1 MVDCRGTVL
10 ETRQDNQ
17 GILNIENDAFAATL
31 YPFIVGW
38 RNEENDRPPVL
49 MSGMIGS
56 RQGWIEAPYV
66 SSPASPADLAAS
78 VMAVPD
84 TENVWIVPG
93 VCLDPEGE
101 RRDVI
106 RGEEVQV
113 IGALDQTGRSSAVLC
128 LPGTHS
134 KWVHARDGY
143 LLDFATAMTGEVF
156 KVMCEYSIL
165 GTLMRHGA
173 DHDADAFASEKRM
186 FENQEWAMAYV
197 APRGIGLTAW
207 SGDARKQNHI
217 RRRFYLLG
225 QTLDGMRVLDL
236 VRSAQALRTVD
247 GFAKTPLWMQAHD
260 HMAAN
265 LLYASLFTPKITRL
279 DLHDVPPSHMK
290 GPAYLGVMDHLDL
303 KQAVALAVDRC
314 RVVLYQPEAKY
325 DPFPAQVAEALG
337 LGKKAFSVRQPVRD

>member
-1 MVDCRGTVL
+1 MVDCQGTVL
-10 ETRQDNQ
+10 EMRQDNH
-17 GILNIENDAFAATL
+17 GILNIENDAFAAAL
-31 YPFIVGW
+31 YPFIAGW
-38 RNEENDRPPVL
+38 RNEENDRLPVL

-78 VMAVPD
+78 VIAVPD

-113 IGALDQTGRSSAVLC
+113 IGALDQTGRTSAVLC

-134 KWVHARDGY
+134 KWVHAGDGY

-173 DHDADAFASEKRM
+173 DHDAEAFVYGLDAAAEPGGLLNHMFRLRADGLFGVTSEDQQAS
-186 FENQEWAMAYV
+186 YLS
-197 APRGIGLTAW
+197 GLL
-207 SGDARKQNHI
+207 I
-217 RRRFYLLG
+217 
-225 QTLDGMRVLDL
+225 
-236 VRSAQALRTVD
+236 
-247 GFAKTPLWMQAHD
+247 KT
-260 HMAAN
+260 
-265 LLYASLFTPKITRL
+265 YS
-279 DLHDVPPSHMK
+279 
-290 GPAYLGVMDHLDL
+290 
-303 KQAVALAVDRC
+303 
-314 RVVLYQPEAKY
+314 
-325 DPFPAQVAEALG
+325 EALG
-337 LGKKAFSVRQPVRD
+337 HMDIPFQTINGHDAAVRGLNAVWASRRETD

>member
-1 MVDCRGTVL
+1 MTVRVKTSEQPSATLIAIDWGSSNRRAYMVDCQGTVL
-10 ETRQDNQ
+10 EMRQDNH
-17 GILNIENDAFAATL
+17 GILNIENDAFAAAL
-31 YPFIVGW
+31 YPFIAGW
-38 RNEENDRPPVL
+38 RNEENDRLPVL

-78 VMAVPD
+78 VIAVPD

-113 IGALDQTGRSSAVLC
+113 IGALDQTGRTSAVLC

-134 KWVHARDGY
+134 KWVHAGDGY

-173 DHDADAFASEKRM
+173 DHDADAFVYGLDAAAEPGGLLNHMFRLRADGLFGVTSEDQQAS
-186 FENQEWAMAYV
+186 YLS
-197 APRGIGLTAW
+197 GLLIGHEIRDLDKSFSED
-207 SGDARKQNHI
+207 SGE
-217 RRRFYLLG
+217 
-225 QTLDGMRVLDL
+225 VLIVGSNSL
-236 VRSAQALRTVD
+236 V
-247 GFAKTPLWMQAHD
+247 KT
-260 HMAAN
+260 
-265 LLYASLFTPKITRL
+265 YS
-279 DLHDVPPSHMK
+279 
-290 GPAYLGVMDHLDL
+290 
-303 KQAVALAVDRC
+303 
-314 RVVLYQPEAKY
+314 
-325 DPFPAQVAEALG
+325 EALG
-337 LGKKAFSVRQPVRD
+337 HMDIPFQTINGHDAAVRGLNAVWASRRETD